1 MASLVL
7 DQDQRTS
14 AATKTVCVAIETTEL
29 WEQAQAALRALPVR
43 VVMEQRDLRNWPAL
57 LERLELLR
65 PEVVLLDITHLPH
78 TLEECVRSVRASAPD
93 AMLMV
98 LHSSADPG
106 TILAAVRAGAH
117 EFLYPPLENDLR
129 KALGRKVDDRARLRD
144 RDNARP
150 PGKVIGF
157 LAVKGGCGA
166 STIACHLAAELGQIS
181 VQRSESALLA
191 DLDLESGIVGFLMK
205 VKSPY
210 SLLDAVQNL
219 HRLDLSYWSALVY
232 SGWPGLEII
241 GAPGGYLPKDTV
253 AGEPLRQVLAFARSN
268 YAWTVADLGCTPNL
282 AIVTAL
288 DEVDELYL
296 VTTLEVPALHQ
307 AKQTIRTLTD
317 AGHGGRLRVILNR
330 TPQRPDVSAEEL
342 ERILGLPID
351 TTLPNDYY
359 ALYDA
364 FCKGKLL
371 PSGSHLSRQIAAF
384 AMRLAG
390 VPAEKGK
397 RRFGLFG

>member
-1 MASLVL
+1 MGSLVI
-7 DQDQRTS
+7 QQESQSKSTVS
-14 AATKTVCVAIETTEL
+14 KTVCLAIEATEL
-29 WEQAQAALRALPVR
+29 WEQVQIALRAMPAR
-43 VVMEQRDLRNWPAL
+43 VVMEQRDLRNWPAF
-57 LERLELLR
+57 LERLEFLR
-65 PEVVLLDITHLPH
+65 PEVVLLDVTHLPKP
-78 TLEECVRSVRASAPD
+78 LEECVRETRSAAPE
-93 AMLMV
+93 AMLVV
-98 LHSSADPG
+98 LNTGADPG
-106 TILAAVRAGAH
+106 TILAAMRAGAH
-117 EFLYPPLENDLR
+117 EFLYPPLEADLR
-129 KALGRKVDDRARLRD
+129 KALERKVDDRPRPRD
-144 RDNARP
+144 EGRP
-150 PGKVIGF
+150 PGKVLGF

-181 VQRSESALLA
+181 VQRGEKALLA

-210 SLLDAVQNL
+210 SVLDAIQNL

-232 SGWPGLEII
+232 AEWPGLEII
-241 GAPGGYLPKDTV
+241 GAPGGYLPKDAV
-253 AGEPLRQVLAFARSN
+253 AGESLRQVLAFARSN

-282 AIVTAL
+282 NTVTVL

-296 VTTLEVPALHQ
+296 VTTLEVPSLHQ

-317 AGHGGRLRVILNR
+317 TGHGHRLRVILNR

-342 ERILGLPID
+342 QRILGQPID
-351 TTLPNDYY
+351 TMLPNDYY

-371 PSGSHLSRQIAAF
+371 PSSSHLSRQISAF

-390 VPAEKGK
+390 VQAEKSK